1 MSLPPLVPV
10 ADPRSGI
17 PLEEQV
23 QRLGDAGFPLVLVHG
38 EGLEPEALWQGLQ
51 AALRRSR
58 EEGGWPFVGMAGP
71 GTLAQRAAEA
81 GWTLW
86 NLELASMERAEAS
99 PGSMKRRFAS
109 GAEALAWTDRL
120 PSSRHLWQ
128 AQVLRWSERPPIL
141 KGQGVVLVG
150 GSGCGKS
157 TLARKLGV
165 HLGLPVLDVDEA
177 VAREAGKPIPR
188 IFAEDG
194 EPAFRRLET
203 EATCRAFQSAAV
215 FALGGGAWESE
226 AIRVAAREADMAVL
240 WIAERPGRVW
250 DRIARDPGRP
260 LAQDRQ
266 VFLERWRARM
276 ERWREA
282 DIVLPLGRSAGHL
295 ARALAASLP

>member
-10 ADPRSGI
+10 ADPGAGV

-23 QRLGDAGFPLVLVHG
+23 WRLGDAGFPLVLVRG
-38 EGLEPEALWQGLQ
+38 EGLDPEALWPGLQ

-71 GTLAQRAAEA
+71 GTLAQRAADS
-81 GWTLW
+81 GWPLW
-86 NLELASMERAEAS
+86 NPEPASLERAEGGPEA
-99 PGSMKRRFAS
+99 MERRFES
-109 GAEALAWTDRL
+109 GAEALVWLDGV
-120 PSSRHLWQ
+120 PSGDALWQ
-128 AQVLRWSERPPIL
+128 AQALRWSARPPIR
-141 KGQGVVLVG
+141 KGQGVALVG

-157 TLARKLGV
+157 TLARKLGR

-177 VAREAGKPIPR
+177 VAREAGKAIPR

-194 EPAFRRLET
+194 EPAFRRLEA
-203 EATCRAFQSAAV
+203 EATCRAFQSTAV

-226 AIRVAAREADMAVL
+226 AIRVAAREADVAVL

-282 DIVLPLGRSAGHL
+282 DMVLPLGRSAGHL